1 MHMIANDC
9 ESNENSNQFRN
20 KKWVDD
26 RTADSK
32 EKKETS
38 DKDQVVIFFG
48 EGRRQSAAERHV
60 YGQGF
65 LVRSPLV

>member
-9 ESNENSNQFRN
+9 ESNENSNQFKH

-32 EKKETS
+32 GKKETS
-38 DKDQVVIFFG
+38 EKDQVVICFG
-48 EGRRQSAAERHV
+48 EDRRQSAVERHV